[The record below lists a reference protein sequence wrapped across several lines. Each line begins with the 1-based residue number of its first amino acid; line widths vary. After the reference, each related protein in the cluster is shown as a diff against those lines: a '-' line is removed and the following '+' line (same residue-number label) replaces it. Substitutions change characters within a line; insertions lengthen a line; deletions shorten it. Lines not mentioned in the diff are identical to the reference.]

1 MPSAWCTTASSTA
14 GCCPRWNRRCARWRA
29 GRQRRTS
36 STGACPMRS
45 CSSCSRA
52 KASGPRSFSKGIDM
66 DTKQLLESSATYLM
80 ANVARAPLVLVRGDG
95 MRVWDTDGRE
105 YLDFGAGLAVTALGH
120 SHSRVTG
127 AIREAAAT
135 LLHVSNLYH
144 NVPQIHLAK
153 LLCEH
158 SFAESVYFGNSGAEA
173 NEAAIKMARKYGK
186 ERFST
191 DRYEIIATHNSF
203 HGRTMATVTAT
214 GQPKYHHGFEP
225 LVHGFKHVPY
235 NDLRA
240 MEMAVDNRT
249 AAILVEPIQGE
260 GGVHIP
266 DDDYLP
272 GLRKL
277 CDESGAL
284 LILDEIQT
292 GVGRTGRLWAYEH
305 SGIEPDVMTVA
316 KALANG
322 VPIGA
327 MLTRDEI
334 ASVLVAGT
342 HGSTFGGTPFITSV
356 ALATLTTILDGKLW
370 ERAAKMGRYLMDG
383 LRAIQASNTAIRVVR
398 GRGLLIGAELTV
410 AAAPIVDACR
420 EAGVLILSAGE
431 KVVRLAPPLIADE
444 RDCDRALAVLD
455 RALAASPQ

>member
-36 STGACPMRS
+36 STGACLTRS
-45 CSSCSRA
+45 CSSCSRG
-52 KASGPRSFSKGIDM
+52 KVSEPRSFSKGIDM

-144 NVPQIHLAK
+144 NVPQIHLAR

-158 SFAESVYFGNSGAEA
+158 SFADLAYFSNSGAEA
-173 NEAAIKMARKYGK
+173 NEAAIKMARKYAK

-225 LVHGFKHVPY
+225 LVPGFKHVPY

-305 SGIEPDVMTVA
+305 SGIEPDIMTLA

-327 MLTRDEI
+327 MLAREE
-334 ASVLVAGT
+334 VARALGPGT
-342 HGSTFGGTPFITSV
+342 HGSTFGGTPFVSSV
-356 ALATLTTILDGKLW
+356 ALATLQTVIGEKIA
-370 ERAAKMGRYLMDG
+370 ERAARMGRRLMDG
-383 LRAIQASNTAIRVVR
+383 LRHVAQGAVGIREVR
-398 GRGLLIGAELTV
+398 GRGLLIGVELDRPV
-410 AAAPIVDACR
+410 SPIVDACR
-420 EAGVLILSAGE
+420 DAGVLVLSAGE
-431 KVVRLAPPLIADE
+431 KVLRLAPPLIVDE
-444 RDCDRALAVLD
+444 RDCDRALAVLSTVL
-455 RALAASPQ
+455 RPAA